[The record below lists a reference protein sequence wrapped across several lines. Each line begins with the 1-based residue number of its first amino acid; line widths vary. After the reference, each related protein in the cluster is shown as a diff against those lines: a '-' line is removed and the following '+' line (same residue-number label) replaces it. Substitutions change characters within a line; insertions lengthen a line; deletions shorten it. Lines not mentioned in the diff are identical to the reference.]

1 MKPTWQERLN
11 QMSDERVQ
19 EALRQREAYIKAKEP
34 PIIELNSIDAEY
46 RCVEANY
53 YEQAI
58 KEGKSGR
65 GKLNGGNGYFLQY
78 RYCNARAFSSLSE
91 DEWSD
96 VTDLTELKI
105 WEYNKLVDELQMHYP
120 NYPIE
125 RLEGRFV

>member
-11 QMSDERVQ
+11 YMSDERVQ

-58 KEGKSGR
+58 KDVEYYLHQLEIYEPYEKQPEDTTTDR
-65 GKLNGGNGYFLQY
+65 G
-78 RYCNARAFSSLSE
+78 SL
-91 DEWSD
+91 
-96 VTDLTELKI
+96 
-105 WEYNKLVDELQMHYP
+105 
-120 NYPIE
+120 
-125 RLEGRFV
+125 